1 MKKTLLVITLCTL
14 SLSAPA
20 LNLQKET
27 IRFAT
32 EATYAPFESIDANN
46 NIVGFDIDLA
56 NAICKKL
63 NTNCTFTHQSFDSLI
78 PALKMRRFDALIAGI
93 DIISERQKQVVFTDT
108 YYNNSA
114 MFIALKNKIDKIEL
128 LIGKKI
134 GVQNGTTHQ
143 KYIVQQHK
151 EMQAVPY
158 DNYQTAILDLR
169 NGRID
174 AIFGDTDVI
183 SEWLKTKGNENLS
196 AIGKKITDKN
206 YFGIGL
212 GIAVRKENKTLIDK
226 LNKALAQVKFDST
239 YNAIYQKWLQ
249 K

>member
-1 MKKTLLVITLCTL
+1 MQKSLLAIIFY
-14 SLSAPA
+14 SLFLPVLATA
-20 LNLQKET
+20 KET

-32 EATYAPFESIDANN
+32 EATYAPFESIDGNN

-56 NAICKKL
+56 KAICQKL
-63 NTNCTFTHQSFDSLI
+63 KANCTFTHQSFDSLI
-78 PALKMRRFDALIAGI
+78 PSLKMRRFDALIAGI
-93 DIISERQKQVVFTDT
+93 DITPERQTQVDFTDT

-114 MFIALKNKIDKIEL
+114 TFITIKNKINKISL
-128 LIGKKI
+128 LKGKKI

-143 KYIVQQHK
+143 KYIMQQHK

-158 DNYQTAILDLR
+158 DNYQTAILDLQ

-174 AIFGDTDVI
+174 AVFGDTAVTT
-183 SEWLKTKGNENLS
+183 EWLKTKGNENLA
-196 AIGKKITDKN
+196 AIGEKVTDAN

-212 GIAVRKENKTLIDK
+212 GIAVRKGNKVLLDK
-226 LNKALAQVKFDST
+226 LNKALAQVKQEGSYDV
-239 YNAIYQKWLQ
+239 IYQKWLQ